1 MKKPSACLL
10 ALPLALAACGVQN
23 VPAQTAPAHR
33 YPGRD
38 TGTHDCKYCAG
49 RGTRGIV

>member
-1 MKKPSACLL
+1 MKKAIACLL
-10 ALPLALAACGVQN
+10 ALPLALASAGR
-23 VPAQTAPAHR
+23 PAHR

-38 TGTHDCKYCAG
+38 NGTHDCKYCAG